1 MDTYVRLVLLAS
13 KQVMKNTKKGIVK
26 IRRISM
32 QVLII
37 TILALGGMMLYLL
50 SKASFN
56 TALFAEDLPVLMGFG
71 LIMVVILLLLVGY
84 QLFRIR
90 RRLRDKVFG
99 AKLTLRLV
107 LLFSLVAVLPGAL
120 VYSVSVQFLAGSIES
135 WFDVRV
141 DKALEGGLSLGRI
154 NLDAGLSELQRAANT
169 MALNLTEKTTQEQ
182 TPMLHQLREELGV
195 YEAALIGADGAIVS
209 FSSSD
214 PASLLPQMLAP
225 SVLSKVRMQQN
236 YAVIEQTGQYSLR
249 LRVAVPLND
258 AQGTIEVLQVLQ
270 PVPDELAKD
279 AAMVEEAY
287 GDYQELSLSRAGLKR
302 LYTLALTVTL
312 GLALLSA
319 LFLAVLFSEKL
330 SSPLGFLAA
339 GTKAVAQGD
348 FSKRSPVPGG
358 DELSMLTSFFNSM
371 TQQLAEAKSVV
382 ESNQTQLSEAKGY
395 LESVLANLSAGV
407 IAFDSQFKMRSA
419 NRSAMQILGANKD
432 HGVEITKN
440 TYNLKDNWLNPVVN
454 AAKESFTKLTFEP
467 WEQQLELETAKG
479 HQVLLLRGSQ
489 LSQEKEVGYVIVFDD
504 ITHLIRAQRDAA
516 WSEVARR
523 LAHEIKNPLT
533 PIQLSAERLQTG
545 LREKLNSDSQELLN
559 RATATIVNQVSELK
573 GMVNEFSQY
582 ARSPAPVFEVLNL
595 SDLIRQVSDLYDHS
609 KLNFTVNNS
618 NQDLFISGDKTKLR
632 QLIHNLLQNAE
643 QAVASVDEPAVNI
656 QTDDLGKTV
665 RVRVTDN
672 GGGFPKELIKKAFE
686 PYVTTKLKGT
696 GLGLAIVKKIVEEHN
711 GKIRIANHQD
721 SGAIIEVTLPTNLK
735 KRLETKKV

>member
-287 GDYQELSLSRAGLKR
+287 GDYQELSLSRAGL
-302 LYTLALTVTL
+302 
-312 GLALLSA
+312 
-319 LFLAVLFSEKL
+319 
-330 SSPLGFLAA
+330 
-339 GTKAVAQGD
+339 
-348 FSKRSPVPGG
+348 
-358 DELSMLTSFFNSM
+358 
-371 TQQLAEAKSVV
+371 
-382 ESNQTQLSEAKGY
+382 
-395 LESVLANLSAGV
+395 
-407 IAFDSQFKMRSA
+407 
-419 NRSAMQILGANKD
+419 
-432 HGVEITKN
+432 
-440 TYNLKDNWLNPVVN
+440 
-454 AAKESFTKLTFEP
+454 
-467 WEQQLELETAKG
+467 
-479 HQVLLLRGSQ
+479 
-489 LSQEKEVGYVIVFDD
+489 
-504 ITHLIRAQRDAA
+504 
-516 WSEVARR
+516 
-523 LAHEIKNPLT
+523 
-533 PIQLSAERLQTG
+533 
-545 LREKLNSDSQELLN
+545 
-559 RATATIVNQVSELK
+559 
-573 GMVNEFSQY
+573 
-582 ARSPAPVFEVLNL
+582 
-595 SDLIRQVSDLYDHS
+595 
-609 KLNFTVNNS
+609 
-618 NQDLFISGDKTKLR
+618 
-632 QLIHNLLQNAE
+632 
-643 QAVASVDEPAVNI
+643 
-656 QTDDLGKTV
+656 
-665 RVRVTDN
+665 
-672 GGGFPKELIKKAFE
+672 
-686 PYVTTKLKGT
+686 
-696 GLGLAIVKKIVEEHN
+696 
-711 GKIRIANHQD
+711 
-721 SGAIIEVTLPTNLK
+721 
-735 KRLETKKV
+735 